1 MLFARYYNQLTQNS
15 GVFKAI
21 NCLVNNN
28 YKRIILK
35 QLKNSRFVFLKRNKW
50 KLLYYLTNIYIY
62 NIIN

>member
-35 QLKNSRFVFLKRNKW
+35 QLKNSRFVFLKRNK
-50 KLLYYLTNIYIY
+50 
-62 NIIN
+62 